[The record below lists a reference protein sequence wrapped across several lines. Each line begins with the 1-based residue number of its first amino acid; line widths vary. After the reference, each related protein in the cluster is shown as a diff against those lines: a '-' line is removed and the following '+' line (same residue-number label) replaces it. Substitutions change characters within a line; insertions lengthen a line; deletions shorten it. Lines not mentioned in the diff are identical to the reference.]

1 MVKMMNFLLKETHE
15 LLQKTC
21 RQFAQNRLL
30 PKAAEFDQKHLFPKE
45 EIKELGQLGMMGVFI
60 PEEYGGAGLD
70 ALSYTIAMEEISA
83 GCASCGV
90 IMSVN
95 NSLFCDPILKYG
107 TEDQKS
113 QYLTPFAFGKK
124 LGCFALSE
132 PSNGSDAAAMLTI
145 AKDDGDSYI
154 LNGTKAWITNGY
166 EADAAL
172 VFATIDTNLKHKGV
186 VALLV
191 DMPSPGLT
199 LGKKEDKLGIRA
211 TSTCNLIFEDCR
223 VPKKNLLGEVGEGF
237 RIAMSVLDGGRIG
250 IAAQALGIGRAALEA
265 SAAYANERKAFGKSL
280 ASMPSIQNKFADM
293 ATKLDAA
300 RLLTYR
306 AAVLKDNKRDF
317 TKEGA
322 MAKLMASET
331 ATYVAHQAIQVF
343 GGNGYVTEYPA
354 ERHYRDARITEI
366 YEGTSEIQ
374 RLVIGTR
381 VLKELAI

>member
-1 MVKMMNFLLKETHE
+1 MSFVLNETHE

-21 RQFAQNRLL
+21 RDFAEKRLA
-30 PKAAEFDQKHLFPKE
+30 PKASYYDQNHLFPKE
-45 EIKELGQLGMMGVFI
+45 EVAAIAELGLMGVFF
-60 PEEYGGAGLD
+60 PEEQGGAGLD
-70 ALSYTIAMEEISA
+70 VLSYAIAMEEISA

-95 NSLFCDPILKYG
+95 NSLFCDPIYRFGTKEQWSKYLK
-107 TEDQKS
+107 
-113 QYLTPFAFGKK
+113 PFASGQK

-145 AKDDGDSYI
+145 ATKDGDDFI

-166 EADAAL
+166 EANAAL
-172 VFATIDTNLKHKGV
+172 VFATVDKSLKHKGV

-191 DMPSPGLT
+191 DMPTPGLS
-199 LGKKEDKLGIRA
+199 LGKKEEKLGIRA
-211 TSTCNLIFEDCR
+211 SSTCNLIFENCR
-223 VPKKNLLGEVGEGF
+223 VPKANLLGNIGDGF
-237 RIAMSVLDGGRIG
+237 KIAMAVLDGGRIG
-250 IAAQALGIGRAALEA
+250 IAAQALGIGRAAL
-265 SAAYANERKAFGKSL
+265 AAAARYAHERKAFGKSL
-280 ASMPSIQNKFADM
+280 AELPSIQNKFADM

-306 AAVLKDNKRDF
+306 AAWLKDNKQSY

-322 MAKLMASET
+322 MAKLMASE
-331 ATYVAHQAIQVF
+331 ASTYVAHQAIQVF
-343 GGNGYVTEYPA
+343 GGNGYVVEYPV

-374 RLVIGTR
+374 RLVIGART
-381 VLKELAI
+381 LKEYAP

>member
-1 MVKMMNFLLKETHE
+1 MFLQESHE
-15 LLQKTC
+15 LLLKTC
-21 RQFAQNRLL
+21 RQFAQKKLMPVARDNDLL
-30 PKAAEFDQKHLFPKE
+30 HRFPKN
-45 EIKELGQLGMMGVFI
+45 EIRELGELGLMGVYM
-60 PEEYGGAGLD
+60 PEEHGGAGLD
-70 ALSYTIAMEEISA
+70 ALSYAIAMEEISA

-95 NSLFCDPILKYG
+95 NSLFCDPILKFG
-107 TEDQKS
+107 NDQQKAR
-113 QYLTPFAFGKK
+113 YLTPFARGEK

-132 PSNGSDAAAMLTI
+132 PGNGSDAAAMLTT
-145 AKDDGDSYI
+145 ATDKGDSYI

-166 EADAAL
+166 EADAAI
-172 VFATIDTNLKHKGV
+172 VFATADASLKHKGV
-186 VALLV
+186 IALLV

-211 TSTCNLIFEDCR
+211 TSTCNLIFEDCV
-223 VPKKNLLGEVGEGF
+223 VPKTNLLGGFGDGF

-250 IAAQALGIGRAALEA
+250 IAAQAIGIARAALEA
-265 SAAYANERKAFGKSL
+265 AAFYANERKAFGKPL
-280 ASMPSIQNKFADM
+280 AAMPSIQNKFADM
-293 ATKLDAA
+293 STRLDAA

-306 AAVLKDNKRDF
+306 AAMLKDHKQDF

-322 MAKLMASET
+322 MAKLFASEA
-331 ATYVAHQAIQVF
+331 ATFITHQAIQVF

-374 RLVIGTR
+374 RLVIGSR
-381 VLKELAI
+381 ILKEFAR

>member
-1 MVKMMNFLLKETHE
+1 MNFELDETHV

-21 RQFAQNRLL
+21 KNFANKKLA
-30 PKAAEFDQKHLFPKE
+30 PKAAYFDQQHEYPRE
-45 EIKELGQLGMMGVFI
+45 EIKALGEMGLMGVFI
-60 PEEYGGAGLD
+60 PQEYGGAGLD
-70 ALSYTIAMEEISA
+70 ALSYAIAMEEISA

-95 NSLFCDPILKYG
+95 NSLYCDPVKKFG
-107 TEDQKS
+107 DKAQWNK
-113 QYLTPFAFGKK
+113 YLTPFASGKK

-132 PSNGSDAAAMLTI
+132 PNNGSDAAAMATTAI
-145 AKDDGDSYI
+145 SDGDYYI

-172 VFATIDTNLKHKGV
+172 VFATVDKNLKHKGV
-186 VALLV
+186 VALIV
-191 DMPSPGLT
+191 DMPSVGLS

-211 TSTCNLIFEDCR
+211 SSTCNLIFEDCR
-223 VPKKNLLGEVGEGF
+223 VPKTNMLGQEGDGF

-250 IAAQALGIGRAALEA
+250 IAAQALGISMAALEA
-265 SAAYANERKAFGKSL
+265 SARYAHVREAFGKTL
-280 ASMPSIQNKFADM
+280 AEIPSIQNKFADM
-293 ATKLDAA
+293 STRLEAA

-306 AAVLKDNKRDF
+306 AAWLKDQKQNF

-322 MAKLMASET
+322 MAKLMASES
-331 ATYVAHQAIQVF
+331 ATYITHQALQIF
-343 GGNGYVTEYPA
+343 GGNGYVTDYPV
-354 ERHYRDARITEI
+354 ERYYRDARITEI

-381 VLKELAI
+381 VLREFV

>member
-1 MVKMMNFLLKETHE
+1 MAFLLNETEE
-15 LLQKTC
+15 LLQTTC
-21 RQFAQNRLL
+21 RHFAEKQLM
-30 PKAAEFDQKHLFPKE
+30 PKAHFFDQNHSFPE
-45 EIKELGQLGMMGVFI
+45 EEVKGLAKLGLMGVYI
-60 PEEYGGAGLD
+60 PEELGGAGLNF
-70 ALSYTIAMEEISA
+70 LSYVVAMEEISR

-95 NSLFCDPILKYG
+95 NSLFCDPVYRFGNKDQHECFLKPYARG
-107 TEDQKS
+107 E
-113 QYLTPFAFGKK
+113 K

-132 PSNGSDAAAMLTI
+132 PSNGSDAAAMLTT
-145 AKDDGDSYI
+145 AKRDGDYFI

-172 VFATIDTNLKHKGV
+172 VFATVDTALKHKGV

-191 DMPSPGLT
+191 DMPSKGLS

-211 TSTCNLIFEDCR
+211 SSTCNLIFEDCP
-223 VPKKNLLGEVGEGF
+223 VPVANLLGEVGDGF

-250 IAAQALGIGRAALEA
+250 IAAQALGIARAALEA
-265 SAAYANERKAFGKSL
+265 SARYANERKAFGKTL
-280 ASMPSIQNKFADM
+280 AEIPSIQNKFADM
-293 ATKLDAA
+293 ATKLDAS

-306 AAVLKDNKRDF
+306 AAWLKDEKKPF
-317 TKEGA
+317 SKEGA

-331 ATYVAHQAIQVF
+331 ATFVSHQAIQVF
-343 GGNGYVTEYPA
+343 GGNGYVTEYPV

-381 VLKELAI
+381 VLKEFAA

>member
-1 MVKMMNFLLKETHE
+1 MHMFMKETHE
-15 LLQKTC
+15 MLRKTC
-21 RQFAQNRLL
+21 RQFAARKLS
-30 PKAAEFDQKHLFPKE
+30 PKARDFDQQHLYPKA
-45 EIKELGQLGMMGVFI
+45 EIEELGSLGLMGVFI
-60 PEEYGGAGLD
+60 PDEYGGAGLD
-70 ALSYTIAMEEISA
+70 TLSYVIAMEEISA

-107 TEDQKS
+107 SEEQKNKF
-113 QYLTPFAFGKK
+113 LTPFAAGTK

-132 PSNGSDAAAMLTI
+132 PGNGSDAAAMLTT
-145 AKDDGDSYI
+145 ARRDGDHFV

-166 EADAAL
+166 EAHAAI
-172 VFATIDTNLKHKGV
+172 VFATVDASLRHKGV
-186 VALLV
+186 IALLV
-191 DMPSPGLT
+191 DMPSEGLS
-199 LGKKEDKLGIRA
+199 LGKKEDKLGIKA

-223 VPKKNLLGEVGEGF
+223 VPAKNLLGDIGDGF

-250 IAAQALGIGRAALEA
+250 IAAQALGIGRAAMEA
-265 SAAYANERKAFGKSL
+265 AAKYANERRAFGKML
-280 ASMPSIQNKFADM
+280 AEMPSIQNKFAEM
-293 ATKLDAA
+293 AMRLDAA
-300 RLLTYR
+300 RLLTHR
-306 AAVLKDNKRDF
+306 AAVLKDHYQDF

-331 ATYVAHQAIQVF
+331 ATFVAHQAIQVF
-343 GGNGYVTEYPA
+343 GGNGYVTEYPV

-381 VLKELAI
+381 VLKEFAS

>member
-1 MVKMMNFLLKETHE
+1 MGFLLNETEE

-21 RQFAQNRLL
+21 RTFAEKQLK
-30 PKAAEFDQKHLFPKE
+30 PKAHFFDQSHTYPKD
-45 EIKELGQLGMMGVFI
+45 EIKALGELGLMGIFI
-60 PEEYGGAGLD
+60 PEELGGAGLNVM
-70 ALSYTIAMEEISA
+70 SYVIAMEEISA

-90 IMSVN
+90 VMSVN
-95 NSLFCDPILKYG
+95 NSLFCDPVYRFG
-107 TEDQKS
+107 TKEQKER
-113 QYLTPFAFGKK
+113 YLRPFALGKK

-132 PSNGSDAAAMLTI
+132 PSNGSDAAAMLTV
-145 AKDDGDSYI
+145 AKSDNDHFI

-172 VFATIDTNLKHKGV
+172 VFATVDKSLKHKGV
-186 VALLV
+186 IALLV
-191 DMPSPGLT
+191 DMPSKGLS

-211 TSTCNLIFEDCR
+211 SSTCNLIFEDCR
-223 VPKKNLLGEVGEGF
+223 VPKANMLGEVGDGF

-250 IAAQALGIGRAALEA
+250 IAAQALGIGRAALD
-265 SAAYANERKAFGKSL
+265 AAGLYALERKAFGKTL
-280 ASMPSIQNKFADM
+280 AEIPSIQNKFADM
-293 ATKLDAA
+293 ATRLDAA

-306 AAVLKDNKRDF
+306 AAWLKDHKESF

-322 MAKLMASET
+322 MAKLMASEA
-331 ATYVAHQAIQVF
+331 ATFVAHQAIQVF
-343 GGNGYVTEYPA
+343 GGNGYVTEYPV

-381 VLKELAI
+381 VLKEYAS

>member
-1 MVKMMNFLLKETHE
+1 MSFLLNETEE

-21 RQFAQNRLL
+21 RNFAQKRLY
-30 PKAAEFDQKHLFPKE
+30 PKAHYFDQSHHYPKE
-45 EIKELGQLGMMGVFI
+45 EIRGLSELGLMGVFI
-60 PEEYGGAGLD
+60 PDELGGAGLN
-70 ALSYTIAMEEISA
+70 AMAYVIAMEEISA

-95 NSLFCDPILKYG
+95 NSLFCDPVFRFG
-107 TEDQKS
+107 NAS
-113 QYLTPFAFGKK
+113 QYERFLRPFAAGQK

-132 PSNGSDAAAMLTI
+132 PSNGSDAAAMLTT
-145 AKDDGDSYI
+145 ATRDGDYFV

-172 VFATIDTNLKHKGV
+172 VFATVDKSLKHKGV

-191 DMPSPGLT
+191 DMPSAGLT

-211 TSTCNLIFEDCR
+211 SSTCNLIFEDCR
-223 VPKKNLLGEVGEGF
+223 VPVTNMLGEVGDGF

-250 IAAQALGIGRAALEA
+250 IAGQALGIARAALEA
-265 SAAYANERKAFGKSL
+265 SAKYANERIAFGKTL
-280 ASMPSIQNKFADM
+280 AEIPSIQNKFADM
-293 ATKLDAA
+293 SMRLDAA

-306 AAVLKDNKRDF
+306 AAWLKDQKQPF

-343 GGNGYVTEYPA
+343 GGNGYVTEYPV

-381 VLKELAI
+381 VLKEFAA